1 MKRNRKSR
9 ALSTADTQRLLGSE
23 TPISVG
29 KLPID
34 PVGMKAIASIVRE
47 RLISRG
53 GRPSD
58 PAWTISRKVP
68 MRSETWEEL
77 DRIAQKLQK
86 QNIRVSAGQ
95 VAAIALERGLPKGV
109 DSGESIQLFV
119 SSTHEEA
126 TTTIEYNFSPE
137 VSLRARQTSHAMA
150 KFALFS

>member
-1 MKRNRKSR
+1 MKRSRKSK

-23 TPISVG
+23 APIPVG

-34 PVGMKAIASIVRE
+34 PLGMKAIASIVRE

-68 MRSETWEEL
+68 MRSETWKEL

-109 DSGESIQLFV
+109 DSDESIQLFI

-126 TTTIEYNFSPE
+126 TIAYKFSPE
-137 VSLRARQTSHAMA
+137 VLLRARQTSRSMA
-150 KFALFS
+150 KCPLFSSS

>member
-1 MKRNRKSR
+1 MKRSRKNR

-23 TPISVG
+23 TPIPAG

-34 PVGMKAIASIVRE
+34 PIGMGMIASILRK
-47 RLISRG
+47 RLVSRG

-77 DRIAQKLQK
+77 DRLARKLQE

-95 VAAIALERGLPKGV
+95 VAAIALERGLPK
-109 DSGESIQLFV
+109 DMDLNESIELFV
-119 SSTHEEA
+119 SSAEE
-126 TTTIEYNFSPE
+126 TIQYNFS
-137 VSLRARQTSHAMA
+137 LDAQLKARQHFPLIAENN
-150 KFALFS
+150 FW